1 MPLVE
6 EKAVAMQDPCWGPR
20 IVESMVNGHPCRVY
34 EVRPK
39 SLAALLLDSQR
50 WEDREFLVQGSRR
63 ITGREHFRAVA
74 RIAAHLRKKC
84 ARAGDRIMLLAFNQI
99 EWLTAFWAIQCVGA
113 TAVLGNAWW
122 SDQELEDAIELAHPS
137 LILSDRASHL
147 PLHHQPKRITL
158 AEVRQWAE
166 EEDDPE
172 LVLGRVEEDADALV
186 IFSSGTTGQPKGVVM
201 SHRSVIANIQSLLML
216 TGRLPSELAHTHPGT
231 VSLLTMPLFH
241 LAGIQISF
249 MTMLSGG
256 KVVFPAGRFDPLE
269 VLQLIKDERVRAWGS
284 VPTMV
289 SRVVRHPDFARYDT
303 SSLSSIPM
311 GGAAIPHD
319 LKEELRRAFPKTDK
333 RVGSMY
339 GLTEAG
345 GVLAAGSG
353 ADVEHRPNCVGRPL
367 PAVEVRIRNPNAEG
381 VGEIVARTPTATSGY
396 LGDVTAICDEQG
408 WIASGDLGYLDAE
421 GFLYVVGRLKD
432 IIIRGGENIACVHV
446 ESCLR
451 SHPEVLE
458 VAVVALPHPDLGE
471 EVAAAVVLKSGA
483 HADEALLKAH
493 ALTRLAKFEV
503 PSRWWLRRDP
513 LPTNASG
520 KIVKREL
527 IQQWPEAA

>member
-249 MTMLSGG
+249 MT
-256 KVVFPAGRFDPLE
+256 
-269 VLQLIKDERVRAWGS
+269 RA
-284 VPTMV
+284 
-289 SRVVRHPDFARYDT
+289 Y
-303 SSLSSIPM
+303 
-311 GGAAIPHD
+311 
-319 LKEELRRAFPKTDK
+319 
-333 RVGSMY
+333 
-339 GLTEAG
+339 
-345 GVLAAGSG
+345 
-353 ADVEHRPNCVGRPL
+353 
-367 PAVEVRIRNPNAEG
+367 
-381 VGEIVARTPTATSGY
+381 
-396 LGDVTAICDEQG
+396 
-408 WIASGDLGYLDAE
+408 
-421 GFLYVVGRLKD
+421 
-432 IIIRGGENIACVHV
+432 
-446 ESCLR
+446 
-451 SHPEVLE
+451 
-458 VAVVALPHPDLGE
+458 
-471 EVAAAVVLKSGA
+471 
-483 HADEALLKAH
+483 
-493 ALTRLAKFEV
+493 
-503 PSRWWLRRDP
+503 
-513 LPTNASG
+513 
-520 KIVKREL
+520 
-527 IQQWPEAA
+527 